1 MSPLEQLKKDIEFKT
16 PDFYFENLEGIVL
29 SKIKKQEIRAR
40 NKKIFIS
47 ISSIAASFL
56 VLISLFRFTAS
67 PEMDTLISDNQIPPV
82 FTVTIDEQN
91 IDNQEPEE
99 PVLLAATIP
108 MNTSS
113 SPKNVTHQPVKPVSS
128 VSNSEGTHN
137 GNFNNLDYQI
147 IEYYEDEMLLTDLN
161 TYIY

>member
-67 PEMDTLISDNQIPPV
+67 PEMDTLISDNQSSSVSIAIV
-82 FTVTIDEQN
+82 DKQD
-91 IDNQEPEE
+91 IDNQETEE
-99 PVLLAATIP
+99 PILLVTTTYTA
-108 MNTSS
+108 TSS
-113 SPKNVTHQPVKPVSS
+113 SPKNVASKPAKKVSS
-128 VSNSEGTHN
+128 ISNVEGTHD
-137 GNFNNLDYQI
+137 GNFNNLDYHI
-147 IEYYEDEMLLTDLN
+147 IEYYENEMLLTDVN